1 MQGFALK
8 GHHWGKVV
16 WQKLARRGREI
27 FGEES
32 VELDALKAAVV
43 FLPCGSTFVCLV

>member
-8 GHHWGKVV
+8 GHHWGKMV
-16 WQKLARRGREI
+16 WQKLARRGARREI

-43 FLPCGSTFVCLV
+43 F